1 MTTITTGIHIY
12 HQLVRRKLTWSLRD
26 CSSYFL
32 GMNPSYLAQ
41 RGDRAL
47 SERALIHLFR
57 RLWPNHLI
65 LAIKV
70 ARLILFVGSDR

>member
-1 MTTITTGIHIY
+1 MTTTGIDLY
-12 HQLVRRKLTWSLRD
+12 HQLVRRKLTSSLRD

-41 RGDRAL
+41 RGDREL
-47 SERALIHLFR
+47 SKRALTHLFL
-57 RLWPNHLI
+57 RLWPNHPI

-70 ARLILFVGSDR
+70 ARLILFGGPAR

>member
-1 MTTITTGIHIY
+1 MTTTGIHVY
-12 HQLVRRKLTWSLRD
+12 RLLVRRKLTWSLRD
-26 CSSYFL
+26 CSSYFF

-57 RLWPNHLI
+57 RLWPNHMI

-70 ARLILFVGSDR
+70 ARLILFGGPER